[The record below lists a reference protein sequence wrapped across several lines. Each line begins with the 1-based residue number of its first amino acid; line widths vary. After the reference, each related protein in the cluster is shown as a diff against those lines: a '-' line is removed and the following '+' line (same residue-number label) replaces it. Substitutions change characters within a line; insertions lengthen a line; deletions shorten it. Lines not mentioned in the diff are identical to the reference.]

1 MAKTGTFT
9 TFKGTGYS
17 AFCNGSHVAA
27 VDVKDGKILRI
38 RPFRYDWLYSNEHIN
53 PWKIEA
59 RGKVL
64 PGPDKSSCGPFGI
77 TWKKSIY
84 SKNRILYPIKRV
96 DWDPHGERNPQN
108 RGISGYER
116 ISWDEALD
124 LIEYEIRRIIDTYG
138 SWAIFAQGDGHG
150 ETKMVH
156 GPHGCQF
163 KLLELLGGA
172 TIQIRNAD
180 SWEGW
185 FWGTKHFWGG
195 EPFGLYPNCS
205 NLYNDVCK
213 NSELLLFEACDPCTT
228 TRGFNSGDQVS
239 RFMLFFRDIG
249 IEVIYICPDVNYG
262 AAVFA
267 DKWIPVIP
275 NTDPALHLAIAYT
288 WLKEGTYD
296 KDYLDTHSI
305 GFEKFAA
312 YVLGEEDG
320 IPKTPEWASERC
332 GVPVR
337 IIKALA
343 RHWAKKNTTI
353 VHGFGGP
360 YIRGPYSSEVA
371 RIEGCV
377 LGMQALGAPGRH
389 SFSLNNR
396 AVFGSEDHPVAPPTP
411 CSIMH
416 DPQLNVRAAYTGYNP
431 FPWNGL
437 PRQCI
442 PETMVHDA
450 ILKGHFEIYGSSLQ
464 VTPAR
469 EQFIKYKYPAPGCSP
484 IHMMWS
490 DTPCLMTCWNDSNS
504 TAKAFRHP
512 SIEFI
517 LVQHHKMENDCL
529 FADIVLPVNT
539 KFEERDIADD
549 RESAAYDLIY
559 IEEKCIEPL
568 GESYSDYEVVC
579 KIAERLGLL
588 EEYTDGES
596 VDDKIRKGYDN
607 SGVPELGMCSFE
619 QLEDKG
625 YFVVPT
631 DPEWD
636 KYLPGMYEFYL
647 DPRKN
652 PLETPSG
659 LLEYESID
667 LKRYFPDD
675 QERPP
680 VPHYVEVSEFHDER
694 QNGERGKKY
703 PLVVISNHPRHRT
716 HANIDDN
723 EWFHEIVTS
732 KVRGK
737 DGYLYE
743 PCWLH
748 PKTAA
753 ERGIKTG
760 DIVQV
765 FNERGIV
772 LCGAYVTE
780 RVIPGA
786 AYIDHGARADFIV
799 PGYLDRGGAINLISP
814 HNTTSKN
821 AAGMVCSGFLVDV
834 QPFDIDECR
843 KKYPDAFDKP
853 YDPDSGLVF
862 ERVLAKNIRREY

>member
-1 MAKTGTFT
+1 MAVKEGSFT
-9 TFKGTGYS
+9 TFKSTGYS
-17 AFCNGSHVAA
+17 SFCNGSHIAA
-27 VDVKDGKILRI
+27 VDVKDGKILRV
-38 RPFRYDWLYSNEHIN
+38 RPFRYDWKYSNEHIS

-64 PGPDKSSCGPFGI
+64 EAPTKTSVGPFGI
-77 TWKKSIY
+77 GFKKSIY
-84 SKNRILYPIKRV
+84 SPNRILYPIKRV
-96 DWDPHGERNPQN
+96 DWDPNGERHPEN
-108 RGISGYER
+108 RGKSGYVR

-124 LIEYEIRRIIDTYG
+124 IIESEIRRIIDTYG
-138 SWAIFAQGDGHG
+138 SWAIYAQGDGHG

-156 GPHGCQF
+156 GPHGCHF

-195 EPFGLYPNCS
+195 EPFGLMPDCS
-205 NLYNDVCK
+205 NLYNNVCK
-213 NSELLLFEACDPCTT
+213 YSELLLFEGCDPCTT

-239 RFMLFFRDIG
+239 RFCLFFRELG
-249 IEVIYICPDVNYG
+249 IEVIYICPDLNYG

-267 DKWIPVIP
+267 DKWIPVLP
-275 NTDPALHLAIAYT
+275 NTDSALHLAIAYQ
-288 WLKEGTYD
+288 WLQAGTYD
-296 KDYLDTHSI
+296 KEYLETHSV
-305 GFEKFAA
+305 GFDKFAS

-320 IPKTPEWASERC
+320 IPKTPEWASHKC

-343 RHWAKKNTTI
+343 IHWAEKATSV

-371 RIEGCV
+371 RIEGCL
-377 LGMQALGAPGRH
+377 LGMQGLGKPGVY
-389 SFSLNNR
+389 SFSLANR

-431 FPWNGL
+431 FPWEGL
-437 PRQCI
+437 PKQCI
-442 PETMVHDA
+442 PETLIHDA

-469 EQFIKYKYPAPGCSP
+469 EQFIKYKYPADGCSP

-490 DTPCLMTCWNDSNS
+490 DTPCLLTCWNDSNR
-504 TAKAFRHP
+504 TAEAFRHP

-517 LVQHHKMENDCL
+517 LVQHPRMENDCL

-539 KFEERDIADD
+539 KFEESDIGDD
-549 RESAAYDLIY
+549 RESAAYDLVY
-559 IEEKCIEPL
+559 LEEQCIEPL
-568 GESYSDYEVVC
+568 GESKSDYEIVC
-579 KIAERLGLL
+579 AIADRLGLL

-596 VDDKIRKGYDN
+596 IPDKIKKGFDH
-607 SGVPELGMCSFE
+607 SGVPETGLIDWETF
-619 QLEDKG
+619 KKNG

-636 KYLPGMYEFYL
+636 KYEPLVADFYR
-647 DPRKN
+647 DPENN

-667 LKRYFPDD
+667 IKRYLPDD

-680 VPHYVEVSEFHDER
+680 VPHWVEVSEFHDER
-694 QNGERGKKY
+694 IDGERAKTY
-703 PLVVISNHPRHRT
+703 PLLCISNHPRHRT
-716 HANIDDN
+716 HANLDDN

-732 KVRGK
+732 KVRGI

-743 PCWLH
+743 PAWLH
-748 PKTAA
+748 PSLA
-753 ERGIKTG
+753 EARGIKDG
-760 DIVQV
+760 DIVEV

-772 LCGAYVTE
+772 LCGAKVWHRIMPGVVYV
-780 RVIPGA
+780 
-786 AYIDHGARADFIV
+786 DHGSRADYIL
-799 PGYLDRGGAINLISP
+799 PGVIDRGGAINLITP

-821 AAGMVCSGFLVDV
+821 CAGMVCSGFLVDV
-834 QPFDIDECR
+834 RKADIY
-843 KKYPDAFDKP
+843 KYMEEYPEIFNKP
-853 YDPDSGLVF
+853 YNKDSGLVF
-862 ERVLAKNIRREY
+862 ERVLVNK